1 MLAHVML
8 CVGVYLIFHSSVCSH
23 KGFYTQALCTLLS
36 IKYWT
41 LDLHWIS
48 HNGAP
53 LSFCHW
59 KGLKVFHQLIRYWKN
74 WYSLSNKSSNEKLS
88 YPAVIVSSRCSD
100 ADWSRQSGEGF
111 LTRQH
116 ADPHLLRTEQEVQ
129 CTQDD
134 LGRGNRNHHN
144 DKKCSWK
151 VLL

>member
-1 MLAHVML
+1 MCRGLSNFSQSCLQPKRVLYASF
-8 CVGVYLIFHSSVCSH
+8 VYASLNKILN
-23 KGFYTQALCTLLS
+23 TRLTL
-36 IKYWT
+36 
-41 LDLHWIS
+41 WIS

-59 KGLKVFHQLIRYWKN
+59 KGFKVFHQLIRYWKN
-74 WYSLSNKSSNEKLS
+74 GYSLRNKSSNEKLS
-88 YPAVIVSSRCSD
+88 YPAAIVSSRCSD

-116 ADPHLLRTEQEVQ
+116 ADPHLLCTEQEVQ

-134 LGRGNRNHHN
+134 LGRGNKNHHN